1 MSEDPSSKVEP
12 DPQDEKQ
19 TSSVHEASSEGSGSE
34 SREAKTPSSEKED
47 NDLTGETEPE
57 TKTET
62 EMNRPPRADESQT
75 GEEEEE
81 EESEP
86 TPPEKEQEQR
96 LTSEPTHEMYLGY
109 RKARLEH
116 DQQWWGEHHLEPPLN
131 HPDRQLMWSRND
143 PISDEEFKDAVKGY
157 NEHII
162 NPETGE
168 ADPFGVHLRSS
179 TPPMERARK
188 QIQRLKDDGQ
198 DVPTALVKEIFHHY
212 TLNSGTFPAL
222 MEWSRDEKTIP
233 VELANEFVKMIDR
246 LKLEMASQL
255 RDVNKKLGDSNKE
268 KDEAKTL
275 NDKQNKFLETR
286 DLEVARLEK
295 ELRGGEKIS
304 HTRRKS
310 DVENQSISSQAPLLL
325 EIRQL
330 RNENSQAKK
339 ESSEKE
345 LDYKK
350 DIAVLKEQLHMAEV
364 ETGILKARLDSG
376 KYASPTVFDNGIDAK
391 AESQAAN
398 NELSEQVEFLKS
410 QVEVGQRC
418 LEAAEKECEILQE
431 ECKIER
437 QGREELKQ
445 EVEKYKYFHQEIYK
459 QLDKHARTWARTW
472 ALTNKETADSVPK
485 EDEEALEPALLM
497 IREASKHWDQLKR
510 NYETDWPPNK
520 ESMDRGK
527 LGRDWIVLMALKI
540 SADELEANIE
550 RNFRLRDRLNQQLK
564 ENENEKV
571 ELEKAHKAL
580 VQVSS
585 PHKEFSEYYAVPPVT
600 SFQLPRTPVAVGGN
614 SLEQGILSPASTK
627 GWLDGE
633 IKRLEQIKFNL
644 DKAIAEKDEKMK
656 QLERDIDDNGGPQA
670 EVMTLQDQN
679 STLVKDILDK
689 DNEIKSLKRELQ
701 ACKDVEEANNKP
713 EGSAKKEEK
722 SPKSDKDRT
731 EELEARLKTQ
741 QEEVE
746 TSNNLKK
753 QLQELRERISTLES
767 EVIINQ
773 DAVTAMERVNY
784 TTADSLVH
792 AVAIRP
798 DGSNSVDRLSL
809 MDRINY
815 LNLLCFFRTRNYI
828 QLALRQGANTLAD
841 IMLIDAMNWVEF
853 CNEDFKRMDPS
864 VSGQIIASMRILHG
878 VRRIFTAKDQENLDK
893 GRRHVRAGHI
903 KLEKFEHSAAFE
915 QFMKLA
921 EAIIRTTQDT
931 DGNPLYGRTLRFRA
945 HTGLRLERRMNI
957 EKARKVLKRDG
968 VMKAGALRTGFHSPL
983 SPENWRDD
991 PDAGFESEETNV

>member
-1 MSEDPSSKVEP
+1 MSEDTDSKVKH
-12 DPQDEKQ
+12 DTQDNKQ
-19 TSSVHEASSEGSGSE
+19 TGSVHETSSEGSGSE

-47 NDLTGETEPE
+47 EDVTSKTELEPE

-62 EMNRPPRADESQT
+62 EMNRPPPVDESQT

-81 EESEP
+81 EESELEP

-96 LTSEPTHEMYLGY
+96 LSSEPTHEMYLDY

-116 DQQWWGEHHLEPPLN
+116 DQKFWGEHHLEPPLN

-157 NEHII
+157 NDHIS
-162 NPETGE
+162 NPETGK
-168 ADPFGVHLRSS
+168 ADPLGVHLRSS

-188 QIQRLKDDGQ
+188 QIRRLKDDGQ

-255 RDVNKKLGDSNKE
+255 RDVNKKLDDANKE
-268 KDEAKTL
+268 KNEAKKL
-275 NDKQNKFLETR
+275 NDTQKKFLETR
-286 DLEVARLEK
+286 DIEVARLEK
-295 ELRGGEKIS
+295 ELRGGEGIS

-310 DVENQSISSQAPLLL
+310 DVENQSIGSQAPLLF
-325 EIRQL
+325 EIGQL
-330 RNENSQAKK
+330 RYKISQTMK

-345 LDYKK
+345 LEYKK
-350 DIAVLKEQLHMAEV
+350 EIAVLKEQLHMADV
-364 ETGILKARLDSG
+364 ESVILKARLNS
-376 KYASPTVFDNGIDAK
+376 
-391 AESQAAN
+391 ESQAAD
-398 NELSEQVEFLKS
+398 NELSKQVEFLES

-418 LEAAEKECEILQE
+418 HEAAEKDCKRHQE
-431 ECKIER
+431 ECRIER

-445 EVEKYKYFHQEIYK
+445 EVEKYKHFHQEIYK
-459 QLDKHARTWARTW
+459 QLDKHARTWARAW
-472 ALTNKETADSVPK
+472 ESANKETVGSVLNG
-485 EDEEALEPALLM
+485 DEEALEPALLM
-497 IREASKHWDQLKR
+497 IREASKHWEQLKK

-527 LGRDWIVLMALKI
+527 LGRDWIVLMALKT

-564 ENENEKV
+564 DNENEKA
-571 ELEKAHKAL
+571 ELEKAQKAP
-580 VQVSS
+580 VQDRS
-585 PHKEFSEYYAVPPVT
+585 PKEEFSEYYAVPPLT
-600 SFQLPRTPVAVGGN
+600 GFQIPRTPVAVGGN
-614 SLEQGILSPASTK
+614 SLDQGILSPASTK

-633 IKRLEQIKFNL
+633 IKRLEQIKFSL

-656 QLERDIDDNGGPQA
+656 QLERDIKDRGGPQA
-670 EVMTLQDQN
+670 EVMTLRDQN
-679 STLVKDILDK
+679 STLAKVILDK
-689 DNEIKSLKRELQ
+689 GNEIKPLKRELQ
-701 ACKDVEEANNKP
+701 ACKDVEEVNNKP
-713 EGSAKKEEK
+713 EGSVKKEEK
-722 SPKSDKDRT
+722 SPRSGKETT

-741 QEEVE
+741 DEEIE

-753 QLQELRERISTLES
+753 QLHELRARISTLES

-773 DAVTAMERVNY
+773 DAVTAMEKVNY
-784 TTADSLVH
+784 TTADTLVY
-792 AVAIRP
+792 AVGIRP
-798 DGSNSVDRLSL
+798 DGSKSIDKLSL

-828 QLALRQGANTLAD
+828 QLALRQGANTLAN
-841 IMLIDAMNWVEF
+841 IMLTDAMNWVQF
-853 CNEDFKRMDPS
+853 CDEDFKRMDPS
-864 VSGQIIASMRILHG
+864 VSGQINASMRILHG
-878 VRRIFTAKDQENLDK
+878 VRKIFTAKDQENLDR
-893 GRRHVRAGHI
+893 GRIHVSVGHM
-903 KLEKFEHSAAFE
+903 KLEKFEHSVAFE

-931 DGNPLYGRTLRFRA
+931 DGNPLYGRALRFRA
-945 HTGLRLERRMNI
+945 HTGLRLERRMDM

-991 PDAGFESEETNV
+991 PDAGFESEETRV